1 MNDFEVEKKFELTE
15 LIDLSVLGD
24 VVRALSDMLA
34 MQVRIFDQEGHQIF
48 DSGGEQMFCDLLRT
62 TSVGDRICQEIK
74 EKLLSQF
81 LSEGSAVQIQA
92 ACGNRYT
99 VFPIRHQFE
108 NLGRVVLGPYKDSAM
123 DQSKLEALAVKYR
136 IDAPKF
142 LQLHKEMPEVSPD
155 RLKKTARFMSRFFDA
170 FVFINA
176 KRLITSLMHLELI
189 MQSRDKIFQQME
201 QESGANPSDKKE
213 IERLKNMF

>member
-15 LIDLSVLGD
+15 LVDLSVLGE
-24 VVRALSDMLA
+24 VVRSLADMLGI
-34 MQVRIFDQEGHQIF
+34 QVRIFDLEGHQVF
-48 DSGGEQMFCDLLRT
+48 DSGGEQMFCDLLKS
-62 TSVGDRICQEIK
+62 TSVGDKICQEIK
-74 EKLLSQF
+74 DKLLTQA
-81 LSEGSAVQIQA
+81 LSEGSAVQIQS

-108 NLGRVVLGPYKDSAM
+108 NLGRVVLGPYKDGGM
-123 DQSKLEALAVKYR
+123 DQPKLEAIAVKYR
-136 IDAPKF
+136 IDAPRF
-142 LQLHKEMPEVSPD
+142 LQVYHQMPEISPE
-155 RLKKTARFMSRFFDA
+155 RLKKTARFLSRFFDA

-201 QESGANPSDKKE
+201 QESGSSPSDKKE

>member
-1 MNDFEVEKKFELTE
+1 MNDFDMEKKFDLTE

-24 VVRALSDMLA
+24 VVRALADMLGI
-34 MQVRIFDQEGHQIF
+34 QVRIFDLEGHQVF
-48 DSGGEQMFCDLLRT
+48 DSGGELMFCDLLRS
-62 TSVGDRICQEIK
+62 TSVGDRVCQEIR
-74 EKLLSQF
+74 EKLLTQF
-81 LSEGSAVQIQA
+81 LSEGSAVQIQS

-99 VFPIRHQFE
+99 VFPVRHQFE
-108 NLGRVVLGPYKDSAM
+108 NLGRVVLGPYKDLSL
-123 DQSKLEALAVKYR
+123 DQQKLETLAVKYR

-142 LQLHKEMPEVSPD
+142 LQVYKDMPEVNPD

-189 MQSRDKIFQQME
+189 MQSRDKIFQEME
-201 QESGANPSDKKE
+201 KASEASPADKKE

>member
-24 VVRALSDMLA
+24 VLRSLADMLG
-34 MQVRIFDQEGHQIF
+34 MQVRVFDLEGHQIF
-48 DSGGEQMFCDLLRT
+48 DSGGEQMFCDVLRT
-62 TSVGDRICQEIK
+62 TATGDRVCQEIK
-74 EKLLSQF
+74 EKLLTQF
-81 LSEGSAVQIQA
+81 LSEGSAVQIQS

-99 VFPIRHQFE
+99 VFPVRHQFE
-108 NLGRVVLGPYKDSAM
+108 NLGRVVLGPYKDTGLEP
-123 DQSKLEALAVKYR
+123 SKLEAIAAKHR
-136 IDAPKF
+136 IDVPKF
-142 LQLHKEMPEVSPD
+142 MQVYKDMPEVSPE
-155 RLKKTARFMSRFFDA
+155 RLKKTARFLSRFFDA

-189 MQSRDKIFQQME
+189 MQSREKIFQEME
-201 QESGANPSDKKE
+201 KDSQSSADKKE